1 MRTTIWSALIG
12 LTLLVPAGLMAQDD
26 RTDGGKDGERD
37 RRNGRCSCGLR
48 EVSDRRSASNRTGL
62 WLSAGI
68 GGGAEAFDA
77 RDGLGWSDDRGGAI
91 GYIKVGGTVS
101 PSLRVGAEFNAW
113 TSRYQ
118 SQGYDRSLS
127 SVMLIAQ
134 WYPAARGDFWLRGG
148 VGLARAEIEPFPNA
162 GQPSFRSDGL
172 ATAIGLGYDFR
183 LARNVA
189 LVPTIDLAG
198 YRYDDIDDR
207 VLSFGLGITIH

>member
-1 MRTTIWSALIG
+1 
-12 LTLLVPAGLMAQDD
+12 
-26 RTDGGKDGERD
+26 
-37 RRNGRCSCGLR
+37 
-48 EVSDRRSASNRTGL
+48 
-62 WLSAGI
+62 
-68 GGGAEAFDA
+68 
-77 RDGLGWSDDRGGAI
+77 
-91 GYIKVGGTVS
+91 
-101 PSLRVGAEFNAW
+101 
-113 TSRYQ
+113 
-118 SQGYDRSLS
+118 
-127 SVMLIAQ
+127 MLIAQ